1 MTFDAAFDRAAALA
15 TAVTVE
21 ASPRN
26 WLQRLRLEAR
36 DRWKPTPSE
45 RIKAVE
51 GTRDYLQGVWR
62 MEGRLPEAA
71 AVRDLVA
78 TKYGFGPL
86 TMLWVAA
93 MVAQLLAALK
103 HLLNDTEATT

>member
-51 GTRDYLQGVWR
+51 GARNYVGGVW
-62 MEGRLPEAA
+62 MVEKKLPEAGV
-71 AVRDLVA
+71 VRDLLEV
-78 TKYGFGPL
+78 KYGFGPL
-86 TMLWVAA
+86 TMLWVAV

-103 HLLNDTEATT
+103 HLLESQSGE